1 MDDNTRRLAEFLL
14 SDDARMRRQR
24 QNLALSG
31 YDTSGYQPTFGP
43 GDSNPE
49 QAGPEVGPMR
59 RSPVNPIVAGPDQ
72 ASFLTSEKDTRPHW
86 ETDQRAMLMPLVMSG
101 YNNSVSY
108 GVPSILGGHAWST
121 MGDIVKGNAVHPDE
135 IAHSANDAAGA
146 AMLGSMPMSAPR
158 GAIRPGAARTTPET
172 GIRAYHGSPHDF
184 DRFDMSKI
192 GTGEGAQ
199 AFGHGLYFA
208 ENEGVAKYYRDA
220 LSTGPLGPF
229 YSKAA
234 VGGKA
239 FDPEDPLHV
248 AAGAIYDYGRLQAPF
263 KFAADVSRSPDDQ
276 VAAEALKLLRSKS
289 LLTIPKLEPEAI
301 SRGKMYEVNIKADP
315 NDFLDWDKPLS
326 QQSEKVR
333 GALAN
338 FGQTPQDF
346 DIAIEALRAK
356 RQNPIVRNGDSS
368 EYIKAIDNRIAD
380 LEATKQTYD
389 VPAGQFIQRLEYGK
403 NDTKNQ
409 QAASSRLRE
418 AGIPGIKYLDQG
430 SRGAGEGSRNYV
442 VFDDKLVE
450 ILRKYGLAG
459 ILAGGYAMTGQEPQ
473 E

>member
-1 MDDNTRRLAEFLL
+1 MDENTRRLAQFLL
-14 SDDARMRRQR
+14 SDDARTRRQR
-24 QNLALSG
+24 QNLALAG

-43 GDSNPE
+43 SDSSPE

-86 ETDQRAMLMPLVMSG
+86 ETDQRSMLMPLVMSG

-108 GVPSILGGHAWST
+108 GVPSFFGGHAWST

-146 AMLGSMPMSAPR
+146 AMLGSMPM
-158 GAIRPGAARTTPET
+158 GAARGGVSLGSGGGRSSQPP
-172 GIRAYHGSPHDF
+172 GFRAYHGSPQDF

-208 ENEGVAKYYRDA
+208 ENEGVAKSYRTA
-220 LSTGPLGPF
+220 GAPAWMSTAIGGRVQNAIAAHPTDM
-229 YSKAA
+229 KAA
-234 VGGKA
+234 RQSLHDAAMAAQSQGERQML
-239 FDPEDPLHV
+239 FDAYNNFDEV
-248 AAGAIYDYGRLQAPF
+248 A
-263 KFAADVSRSPDDQ
+263 
-276 VAAEALKLLRSKS
+276 KS
-289 LLTIPKLEPEAI
+289 GT
-301 SRGKMYEVNIKADP
+301 GHMYEVNIKADP
-315 NDFLDWDKPLS
+315 NDFLDLNKPLK
-326 QQSEKVR
+326 QQSEGVR
-333 GALAN
+333 S
-338 FGQTPQDF
+338 
-346 DIAIEALRAK
+346 AIERVKKEAYSWPSWGDGQLNEAIHLNYAPAEASAKLR
-356 RQNPIVRNGDSS
+356 D
-368 EYIKAIDNRIAD
+368 
-380 LEATKQTYD
+380 
-389 VPAGQFIQRLEYGK
+389 
-403 NDTKNQ
+403 
-409 QAASSRLRE
+409 

-442 VFDDKLVE
+442 VFDDKLIE